1 MFTRLAAL
9 RAGRRHGAA
18 LALTHSNI
26 PRRDL
31 ARAVGPPRA
40 GRYVLV
46 CRWLAAPATGKL
58 ECRWQIER
66 VVEASADA
74 PAPRRL
80 KGDGPRGSVVRL
92 RGKRA
97 RPQRAA

>member
-18 LALTHSNI
+18 LALTHSKVS
-26 PRRDL
+26 RQHL
-31 ARAVGPPRA
+31 ARPRRA

-58 ECRWQIER
+58 ECRWQIEP
-66 VVEASADA
+66 VVETPAEA
-74 PAPRRL
+74 PAPRWV
-80 KGDGPRGSVVRL
+80 KGDGPRGLAVRL

>member
-9 RAGRRHGAA
+9 EAGRRRGAA
-18 LALTHSNI
+18 FALTHSNI

-31 ARAVGPPRA
+31 APAVGPPRA

-46 CRWLAAPATGKL
+46 RRWLVAPATGKL
-58 ECRWQIER
+58 ECRWQIEP
-66 VVEASADA
+66 EIPAES
-74 PAPRRL
+74 PAPRWV
-80 KGDGPRGSVVRL
+80 KDDGPRGPGVRL

>member
-31 ARAVGPPRA
+31 AGAVAPARA

-46 CRWLAAPATGKL
+46 CRWLVAPATGKL
-58 ECRWQIER
+58 ECRWQIEP
-66 VVEASADA
+66 VVETPAEA
-74 PAPRRL
+74 PAPRWL
-80 KGDGPRGSVVRL
+80 KGDGPRGPGVRL